1 MVNKS
6 ALGIFF
12 RIPIYGKVKKRL
24 AAEIG
29 EEAALNAYTSMLNV
43 TIDNVSRLQDTD
55 IFGFYE
61 GEILFL
67 NHPLPS
73 DNPPIPPL
81 EKGGEGGFDKGGNFE
96 LLKKLPLIPQKGEN
110 LGGRMFNAMKC
121 LFEKGYERVLLIGV
135 DSPDLPL
142 SFIID
147 AFKKLEFY
155 DLVIGPSEDGG
166 YYLIGITKPIKNL
179 FTNIHWGSSNVLNE
193 TISRAED
200 SRISYFLLPGWYDID
215 NLNNLLRWKRK

>member
-61 GEILFL
+61 GEKTSL
-67 NHPLPS
+67 NITLS
-73 DNPPIPPL
+73 SFRKD
-81 EKGGEGGFDKGGNFE
+81 G
-96 LLKKLPLIPQKGEN
+96 QKGFPEKISLITQKGKN

-121 LFEKGYERVLLIGV
+121 LFEKGYERVLLIGI

-142 SFIID
+142 SFIVD
-147 AFKKLEFY
+147 AFKKLEY
-155 DLVIGPSEDGG
+155 YELVIGPSEDGG
-166 YYLIGITKPIKNL
+166 YYLIGLTKPIKNL

-193 TISRAED
+193 TISRAEH
-200 SRISYFLLPGWYDID
+200 SRISYFLLPMWYDID

>member
-24 AAEIG
+24 ASEIG
-29 EEAALNAYTSMLNV
+29 EEAALNAYKSMLNV

-61 GEILFL
+61 GEKTSLHITLF
-67 NHPLPS
+67 S
-73 DNPPIPPL
+73 FR
-81 EKGGEGGFDKGGNFE
+81 KGGQKGFPEKIS
-96 LLKKLPLIPQKGEN
+96 LIPQKGKN
-110 LGGRMFNAMKC
+110 LGGRMFNAIKC
-121 LFEKGYERVLLIGV
+121 LFEKGYERVLLIGI

-142 SFIID
+142 SSIVD
-147 AFKKLEFY
+147 AFKKLEY
-155 DLVIGPSEDGG
+155 YELVIGPSEDGG
-166 YYLIGITKPIKNL
+166 YYLIGLTKPIKNL

-193 TISRAED
+193 TISRAEY
-200 SRISYFLLPGWYDID
+200 SRISYFLLPRWYDID

>member
-24 AAEIG
+24 ASEIG
-29 EEAALNAYTSMLNV
+29 EEAALNAYKSMLNV

-61 GEILFL
+61 GEQTSL
-67 NHPLPS
+67 NITLS
-73 DNPPIPPL
+73 SFRKD
-81 EKGGEGGFDKGGNFE
+81 G
-96 LLKKLPLIPQKGEN
+96 QKGFPEKISLITQKGKN

-121 LFEKGYERVLLIGV
+121 LFEKGYERVLLIGI

-142 SFIID
+142 SFIVD
-147 AFKKLEFY
+147 AFKKLEY
-155 DLVIGPSEDGG
+155 YELVIGPSEDGG
-166 YYLIGITKPIKNL
+166 YYLIGLTKPIKYL

-193 TISRAED
+193 TIYKAEY
-200 SRISYFLLPGWYDID
+200 SRISYFLLPRWYDID

>member
-1 MVNKS
+1 MTGKS

-12 RIPIYGKVKKRL
+12 RIPMYGKVKKRL

-29 EEAALNAYTSMLNV
+29 EEAALKAYKSMLNV

-61 GEILFL
+61 GERTSL
-67 NHPLPS
+67 NITLSSFRTDGQKGFP
-73 DNPPIPPL
+73 
-81 EKGGEGGFDKGGNFE
+81 EKIS
-96 LLKKLPLIPQKGEN
+96 LIPQRGKN
-110 LGGRMFNAMKC
+110 LGGRMYNAIQC
-121 LFEKGYERVLLIGV
+121 LFAKGYEHVSLIGV

-142 SFIID
+142 SFIVD
-147 AFKKLEFY
+147 AFKRLEFY
-155 DLVIGPSEDGG
+155 ELVIGPSEDGG
-166 YYLIGITKPIKNL
+166 YYLIGITKPIKIL

-215 NLNNLLRWKRK
+215 NLNNLHRWKRK